1 MNRRQN
7 NKWCSKQAYWHMP
20 RLRHFGLARRPITGL
35 KQIYAVCLSIAFSG
49 LSHAE
54 FVTHPL
60 SDAPSPQSP
69 EVPTPAAPEATET
82 IQANQPE
89 IDFNEQFGE
98 KKLGTCSMTYKLEGF
113 SLAYKQYDGTGEISC
128 RNGQKAQVTLSSKS
142 IGFTIGYSV
151 IEGEAYFTDV
161 KYISELFG
169 DYVSL
174 GNHFGF
180 KNSVDRQVLTRGEIS
195 LVMLG
200 RGKGFDIGFTIGD
213 LSIKPR

>member
-1 MNRRQN
+1 MNLSVNNSEPHFPAYPQN
-7 NKWCSKQAYWHMP
+7 HPTRNFKSTQLLIFAACLLS
-20 RLRHFGLARRPITGL
+20 
-35 KQIYAVCLSIAFSG
+35 AVPGS
-49 LSHAE
+49 SHAD

-60 SDAPSPQSP
+60 TDAPSPQPSEP
-69 EVPTPAAPEATET
+69 ATPAVPEAAD
-82 IQANQPE
+82 ISQPNQAE

-98 KKLGTCSMTYKLEGF
+98 KKLGTCSMTYKMEGF

-128 RNGQKAQVTLSSKS
+128 RNGQKAKVALSSKS

-161 KYISELFG
+161 KYISEIFG
-169 DYVSL
+169 NYVSL

-200 RGKGFDIGFTIGD
+200 KGKGFDIGFTIGD

>member
-1 MNRRQN
+1 MN
-7 NKWCSKQAYWHMP
+7 KHSKNAESILPASKEKYAY
-20 RLRHFGLARRPITGL
+20 RHCKLTGSL
-35 KQIYAVCLSIAFSG
+35 LLVLSFAMLPN
-49 LSHAE
+49 LSHAD

-60 SDAPSPQSP
+60 TDAPSPQPSEP
-69 EVPTPAAPEATET
+69 ATPAVPEAADTSQPN
-82 IQANQPE
+82 QAE

-113 SLAYKQYDGTGEISC
+113 SLAYKQYDGTGEITC
-128 RNGQKAQVTLSSKS
+128 RNGQKALVSLSSKS

-161 KYISELFG
+161 KYISEIFG
-169 DYVSL
+169 NYVSL

-200 RGKGFDIGFTIGD
+200 KGKGFDIGFTIGD

>member
-1 MNRRQN
+1 MNISVNNNEPHFPAYPQN
-7 NKWCSKQAYWHMP
+7 HPTRNFKSTQLLIFA
-20 RLRHFGLARRPITGL
+20 A
-35 KQIYAVCLSIAFSG
+35 CLLSSVPG
-49 LSHAE
+49 SSHAD

-60 SDAPSPQSP
+60 TEAPSSQSP
-69 EVPTPAAPEATET
+69 EPATPAVPEAADTSQPN
-82 IQANQPE
+82 QAE

-113 SLAYKQYDGTGEISC
+113 SLAYKQYDGTGEITC
-128 RNGQKAQVTLSSKS
+128 RNGQKAKVALSSKS

-200 RGKGFDIGFTIGD
+200 KGKGFDIGFTIGD

>member
-1 MNRRQN
+1 MNRQI
-7 NKWCSKQAYWHMP
+7 KYGESLLPACKEKQAY
-20 RLRHFGLARRPITGL
+20 RHGKLTGSLLLALGLLTVLPN
-35 KQIYAVCLSIAFSG
+35 
-49 LSHAE
+49 LSHAD

-60 SDAPSPQSP
+60 TDAPSPKPSEP
-69 EVPTPAAPEATET
+69 GTPAVPEAAE
-82 IQANQPE
+82 ANQPNQTE

-113 SLAYKQYDGTGEISC
+113 SLAYKQYDGTGEITC
-128 RNGQKAQVTLSSKS
+128 RNGQKAPVTLSSKS

-161 KYISELFG
+161 KYIGEIFG
-169 DYVSL
+169 DYISL

-213 LSIKPR
+213 LSIKQRTR